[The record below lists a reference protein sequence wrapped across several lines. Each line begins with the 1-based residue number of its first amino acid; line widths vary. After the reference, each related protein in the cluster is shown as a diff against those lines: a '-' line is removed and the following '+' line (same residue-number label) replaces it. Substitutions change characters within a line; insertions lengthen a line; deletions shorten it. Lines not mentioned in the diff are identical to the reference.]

1 MAKKRESI
9 DDMIDAH
16 VWMRRQKARLNRPLA
31 LDDVSDAL
39 LAENRPP
46 HKAKERRERRK
57 RGQFL
62 PLSARGCRS
71 LFQSEELPDRLLA
84 SNQKQHMD
92 MLDKRRALYRSLEKI
107 RDKPLLVY
115 VTSTRGG
122 SEGQMSADSVAEIQT
137 QLQALPKGT
146 KELDLLLASVGGDPT
161 VAWRIVSLI
170 RERCDKFSVL
180 VPDAAYSAATLVVLG
195 ADEIVMHPN
204 GNLGPTDP
212 QITVPRK
219 QQNDEI
225 RFGSEDLTAYL
236 TFVKENVSAEN
247 EVVLGEAFKK
257 FCEDAGSS
265 IAIGVVARGSR
276 LSLAMGEKLLQL
288 HMTGEAKSK
297 AKKIAETLT
306 KDFFHHGYPVNRSE
320 AKEIGLKVS
329 NGNAEVEDLMWRIWS
344 NLRDDLRL
352 REPFNP
358 VGLLKANPSC
368 APLFAPVP
376 IANLPANL
384 PPDVLQQLVN
394 QMLAQCGISSVP
406 PTAFENV
413 HALVESSRV
422 ASRFV
427 TKGTILASRLRT
439 LNFSGT
445 TSRME

>member
-1 MAKKRESI
+1 
-9 DDMIDAH
+9 
-16 VWMRRQKARLNRPLA
+16 
-31 LDDVSDAL
+31 
-39 LAENRPP
+39 
-46 HKAKERRERRK
+46 
-57 RGQFL
+57 
-62 PLSARGCRS
+62 
-71 LFQSEELPDRLLA
+71 
-84 SNQKQHMD
+84 
-92 MLDKRRALYRSLEKI
+92 
-107 RDKPLLVY
+107 
-115 VTSTRGG
+115 
-122 SEGQMSADSVAEIQT
+122 MSADSVAEIQS

-212 QITVPRK
+212 QITVKRK
-219 QQNDEI
+219 QHNDEV

-236 TFVKENVSAEN
+236 AFVKDNVSAKN
-247 EVVLGEAFKK
+247 EVVLGEAFRK

-265 IAIGVVARGSR
+265 LAIGVAARSSR

-288 HMTGEAKSK
+288 HMTGDAKSK
-297 AKKIAETLT
+297 AKRIAETLT

-329 NGNAEVEDLMWRIWS
+329 PGNAEIEDLMWRIWS
-344 NLRDDLRL
+344 NLREDLRL

-358 VGLLKANPSC
+358 VGLLKANPAC

-376 IANLPANL
+376 VANLPANL
-384 PPDVLQQLVN
+384 PPEVLQQLVN
-394 QMLAQCGISSVP
+394 QLLAQGGISYVP
-406 PTAFENV
+406 PTEFENV
-413 HALVESSRV
+413 HAVVESARV

-427 TKGTILASRLRT
+427 TKGTIIASRLPD
-439 LNFSGT
+439 LNFKVANVVERQGWET
-445 TSRME
+445 VYPVGRLPYHAAPATPVTPMQPVGP

>member
-1 MAKKRESI
+1 
-9 DDMIDAH
+9 
-16 VWMRRQKARLNRPLA
+16 
-31 LDDVSDAL
+31 
-39 LAENRPP
+39 
-46 HKAKERRERRK
+46 
-57 RGQFL
+57 
-62 PLSARGCRS
+62 
-71 LFQSEELPDRLLA
+71 
-84 SNQKQHMD
+84 
-92 MLDKRRALYRSLEKI
+92 
-107 RDKPLLVY
+107 
-115 VTSTRGG
+115 
-122 SEGQMSADSVAEIQT
+122 MSADSVAEIQT

-146 KELDLLLASVGGDPT
+146 KELDLLLASAGGDPT

-170 RERCDKFSVL
+170 RERCDRFSVL

-212 QITVPRK
+212 QITFKRK

-225 RFGSEDLTAYL
+225 RFGSEDLTAFL
-236 TFVKENVSAEN
+236 NFVKENVSAKN
-247 EVVLGEAFKK
+247 EVVVGEAFKK

-265 IAIGVVARGSR
+265 IAIGVAARGSR

-306 KDFFHHGYPVNRSE
+306 KDFFHHGYPVNRGE

-329 NGNAEVEDLMWRIWS
+329 KGDGEIEDLMWKIWS

-358 VGLLKANPSC
+358 VGLLKGNPAC

-376 IANLPANL
+376 VANIPANL
-384 PPDVLQQLVN
+384 PPDVLQQVVT
-394 QMLAQCGISSVP
+394 QMLAQGGISGVP
-406 PTAFENV
+406 PTSFENV

-427 TKGTILASRLRT
+427 TKGTIIASRLPD
-439 LNFSGT
+439 LNFKVANVVERQGWETVYPASKLRSGSPVPVTPVT
-445 TSRME
+445 TVQSNGP